1 MKQLTTYI
9 TAIFFSQVSF
19 GQNQLVPNQYVAIQE
34 VTGDLDKDGINEKVV
49 VYNIS
54 DKENEIEGIDREVI
68 IFKKKKENWVIWHRS
83 LNAVG
88 NSKDGGM
95 MGDPFE
101 EIEIKNG
108 ILLISESG
116 GSSWKWGHVDKY
128 RYQNKQ
134 FELIGY
140 TSENGKLCEYWQTFD
155 YNLITGKILVTKK
168 YERCDEDESQV
179 VYKTEKENFS
189 YKLQKKITLA
199 NRKKEEVKIVTP
211 RYKLELYL

>member
-1 MKQLTTYI
+1 MAKLIALITT
-9 TAIFFSQVSF
+9 FFLSQATLAQSGQVPKHYVPIREVS
-19 GQNQLVPNQYVAIQE
+19 
-34 VTGDLDKDGINEKVV
+34 GDLDKDRINEKVV

-54 DKENEIEGIDREVI
+54 DKEDEIEGVDREVI
-68 IFKKKKENWVIWHRS
+68 IFKRKKEKWVIWHRS
-83 LNAVG
+83 LHAVG
-88 NSKDGGM
+88 NSRDGGM

-116 GSSWKWGHVDKY
+116 GSSWKWGHTDKY

-140 TSENGKLCEYWQTFD
+140 TSHVGKPCEYWQTFD
-155 YNLITGKILVTKK
+155 YNVITGRISVKK
-168 YERCDEDESQV
+168 EHESCNDDESQV
-179 VYKTEKENFS
+179 IYKTENENFNH
-189 YKLQKKITLA
+189 KLQKKITLT

-211 RYKLELYL
+211 RYKLDLYL